1 MTLLVSL
8 RHNRKNGSV
17 YVNKKIRKIVFTI
30 MKLLKNKVSMG
41 IAKSLLLSILGLTVI
56 EVSPAFSAVF
66 TDIEGVNTSGVNDTD
81 TTAQNLGYMSEN
93 NSLKV
98 QGYIDMNNLND
109 VDFYQFSLEKSLG
122 LFFDIDFA
130 NDIGATSDDDIG
142 LDPELWIF
150 NNSGTLIASNDDS
163 DFFETGEDNQGTDP
177 GSDTFGDLDSFI
189 GELNLN
195 PGIYYAAVSYY
206 GNDANASLSDLIF
219 GNQLSF
225 SGDSI
230 IGAEPDTTFTNDS
243 FCEEDIRNPLNQ
255 CTGQYQL
262 KIRTTFDEQAVPEP
276 SSLLGILTLSLTG
289 IGFLL
294 KRKSENLLKI

>member
-1 MTLLVSL
+1 
-8 RHNRKNGSV
+8 
-17 YVNKKIRKIVFTI
+17 
-30 MKLLKNKVSMG
+30 MG

-93 NSLKV
+93 NPLKV
-98 QGYIDMNNLND
+98 QGYIDSNNFND

-177 GSDTFGDLDSFI
+177 GSDAFGDLDSFI

-230 IGAEPDTTFTNDS
+230 IGAEPDTTFANDS